1 MLHAKTSVSDGRWVR
16 IGSTNLNWSSLLGN
30 WELDVIVEHEEA
42 ATEMERA
49 FRRDLAQSAEVLIR
63 PVRGPQRLQRVLP
76 AALAIGTPEQAPP
89 PHRPGRR
96 ERRRRRLVALAALA
110 ASARRA
116 LLGTLAALLLAVAV
130 LSLLVPRVA
139 GLVLGAMSLLVATW
153 TLRGALRLEQ
163 PPSPADPVP

>member
-1 MLHAKTSVSDGRWVR
+1 
-16 IGSTNLNWSSLLGN
+16 
-30 WELDVIVEHEEA
+30 
-42 ATEMERA
+42 
-49 FRRDLAQSAEVLIR
+49 
-63 PVRGPQRLQRVLP
+63 
-76 AALAIGTPEQAPP
+76 
-89 PHRPGRR
+89 
-96 ERRRRRLVALAALA
+96 VALAALA

-139 GLVLGAMSLLVATW
+139 GLVLGAMSLLVAAW